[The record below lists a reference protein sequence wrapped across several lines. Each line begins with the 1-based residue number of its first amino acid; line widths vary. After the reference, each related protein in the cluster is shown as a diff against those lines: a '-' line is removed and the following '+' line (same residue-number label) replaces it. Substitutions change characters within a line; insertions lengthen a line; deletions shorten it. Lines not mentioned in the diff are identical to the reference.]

1 VRVDDRSR
9 IASHQAVLDPCC
21 LGWVASWGRSHWLN
35 LFLSG
40 QGSVAMAYNP
50 DTMSFDLPS
59 TDMVYVAGLPQNVT
73 ESDIAEYFGSIGV
86 LKVDKKTGKK
96 KIWLYRDKD
105 TGALKGDGTVT
116 YEDPFS
122 ASSAVEWFNNK
133 DWKAVVVAAVSPDDK
148 QQAASKQL
156 GNHYL

>member
-1 VRVDDRSR
+1 
-9 IASHQAVLDPCC
+9 
-21 LGWVASWGRSHWLN
+21 
-35 LFLSG
+35 
-40 QGSVAMAYNP
+40 MAYNP

-133 DWKAVVVAAVSPDDK
+133 DWKGSTLTVSLADK
-148 QQAASKQL
+148 GGAGGGPS
-156 GNHYL
+156 GGGGGCESG